1 MNSQQRFPSSFKVGL
16 LLLTA
21 IALPLKAATV
31 SLTGKTGWTAVLSGA
46 NHDPVNDTQAGAADT
61 DIVGG
66 LSWNYE
72 NQVMSSN

>member
-1 MNSQQRFPSSFKVGL
+1 MNGKWWFPCDLKVGL

-61 DIVGG
+61 DIVVG
-66 LSWNYE
+66 
-72 NQVMSSN
+72 